1 MTVKQHR
8 PLFIL
13 LGSVAI
19 AQLVFG
25 IAIYCIFHD
34 WTASGA
40 FGDTFGAI
48 NSLFSSLAFGA
59 LIYTIILQSNEL
71 KIQREELILTREQL
85 TEAAN
90 SQKDQAKYALLTV
103 KISAAISKQEIY
115 ASHYVNEKQFPGN
128 EGYNFGDV
136 RDRLKILM
144 DETDRLVHEASE
156 KVDN

>member
-1 MTVKQHR
+1 MKQHR
-8 PLFIL
+8 SLFIL
-13 LGSVAI
+13 LCSVAT

-25 IAIYCIFHD
+25 IAIYYIFHD
-34 WTASGA
+34 WAASGA

-71 KIQREELILTREQL
+71 KVQREELILTREQL
-85 TEAAN
+85 TEAAS

-103 KISAAISKQEIY
+103 KISAAISKKEIY
-115 ASHYVNEKQFPGN
+115 ASHYVNEKMFLGN

-136 RDRLKILM
+136 RKRLEILM
-144 DETDRLVHEASE
+144 DETDKLVHEASE
-156 KVDN
+156 KVDT

>member
-1 MTVKQHR
+1 
-8 PLFIL
+8 
-13 LGSVAI
+13 
-19 AQLVFG
+19 LVFG
-25 IAIYCIFHD
+25 IAIYYIFHD

-90 SQKDQAKYALLTV
+90 SQKTKQSMHFLL
-103 KISAAISKQEIY
+103 
-115 ASHYVNEKQFPGN
+115 
-128 EGYNFGDV
+128 
-136 RDRLKILM
+136 
-144 DETDRLVHEASE
+144 
-156 KVDN
+156 